1 MWRRDFLRDLL
12 MISLLLTGCVAL
24 GLIVNQYRKFS
35 LPLVYSSP
43 EARLNSAVTSID
55 AKSSSDA
62 SLGADVDK
70 KEMRRISTDNS
81 ALILDARSKTF
92 FELGHIPSAL
102 SLPRDDFEKSYQ
114 NLQKTLSS
122 YWSKPIVVYCS
133 DSGCHDSQL
142 VGEALHKLGYQD
154 VRLFRGGWD
163 EWIGANLPTRQGCD
177 CGD

>member
-1 MWRRDFLRDLL
+1 MWRRNFLRDLL
-12 MISLLLTGCVAL
+12 IISLLLTGSIAL
-24 GLIVNQYRKFS
+24 GLIVNQHRKSS

-43 EARLNSAVTSID
+43 EARLNNAVASIGT
-55 AKSSSDA
+55 KPSSDITF
-62 SLGADVDK
+62 GADVDK

-114 NLQKTLSS
+114 SLQKTLSS
-122 YWSKPIVVYCS
+122 NLSKTIVVYCS
-133 DSGCHDSQL
+133 DSDCPDSKR
-142 VGEALHKLGYQD
+142 VGEALRKLGYQD

-163 EWIGANLPTRQGCD
+163 EWIGANLPTQQGCS